1 MKMDLKRCFTTHTLL
16 HNLLGVGI
24 GLILVALVPAFLAN
38 ALVLGVLAV
47 VVALAADAFMVK

>member
-16 HNLLGVGI
+16 HNLLGIGL
-24 GLILVALVPAFLAN
+24 GLILVALVPAFLDN